1 MGDALTC
8 RTAIQ
13 LPSPGSTRSHFRSSL
28 GRAALRTRA
37 ESGGKVNVLM
47 EDGTELYPEGKNR
60 KNPKA
65 PEALLAGYRLLGAP
79 EGPAPYSLIGYCAE
93 RAAGLLC
100 ELRMKWSDRA
110 RGRANDSRG
119 PLIGHKR
126 VVPGGLCIW
135 GQRPRF
141 VLGLALP

>member
-79 EGPAPYSLIGYCAE
+79 GGPAPYSLIGYCAE

-135 GQRPRF
+135 GQRPCF